1 METKVIVIAQSKN
14 NLTDAI
20 ENYMEKESIEYLLA
34 DTINIDI
41 EKDIT
46 DIIYIGDTSKLEDLD
61 INNNISIISIN
72 KNRDI
77 IQSSSNIVNYIITDL
92 LDDNTNYTEAQKE
105 YLFQNGIYKVFL
117 QLIDNLLKNN
127 NDYNGIIYDI
137 TEIKKNPDNWIFG
150 FDSISDTYHWLSKK
164 NRNLKEG
171 FTQKVISFYSEKV
184 YNDSLNEINYLSEKL
199 LNIKRGQ
206 KITDI
211 FILSNEEFKNY
222 RNNFFF
228 KVLIKN
234 ISETHKIYL
243 IKKDDFIKNDLELY
257 NRLLDG
263 VIIYDDCVYK
273 DTYSDEISLG
283 IVLCKKED
291 VEEYNKAFDYILD
304 KYGYKLNS
312 ESDIDEF

>member
-1 METKVIVIAQSKN
+1 METKVIVIAQNKN

-20 ENYMEKESIEYLLA
+20 ENYMEKESIDYLFA
-34 DTINIDI
+34 DINNINI

-46 DIIYIGDTSKLEDLD
+46 DIIYIGDISKLEALD
-61 INNNISIISIN
+61 INNNISIIYINDKRSII
-72 KNRDI
+72 KN
-77 IQSSSNIVNYIITDL
+77 SSNIVNYIITNL

-105 YLFQNGIYKVFL
+105 YLFQNGIYKVFI
-117 QLIDNLLKNN
+117 QQIDTLLKNSN
-127 NDYNGIIYDI
+127 NYNGIIYDI
-137 TEIKKNPDNWIFG
+137 TEIKKNPDNWIFS

-206 KITDI
+206 KIIDI
-211 FILSNEEFKNY
+211 FIFTEEEY
-222 RNNFFF
+222 RNYKENFFF
-228 KVLIKN
+228 KVLTKN

-257 NRLLDG
+257 NKLLDG
-263 VIIYDDCVYK
+263 VIIYDDCVYR

-283 IVLCKKED
+283 IVDCKKET
-291 VEEYNKAFDYILD
+291 VEEYNKAFDYIID
-304 KYGYKLNS
+304 KYGYRLNS
-312 ESDIDEF
+312 ESDINEF

>member
-20 ENYMEKESIEYLLA
+20 ENYMEKESIDYLLA

-46 DIIYIGDTSKLEDLD
+46 DIIYIGDISKLEELD

-72 KNRDI
+72 KSKSI
-77 IQSSSNIVNYIITDL
+77 IKNSNNIINYIITDL

-105 YLFQNGIYKVFL
+105 YLFQNGIYKVFI
-117 QLIDNLLKNN
+117 QQIDTLLKNSN
-127 NDYNGIIYDI
+127 NYNGIIYDI
-137 TEIKKNPDNWIFG
+137 TEIKKNPDNWIFC

-206 KITDI
+206 KIIDI
-211 FILSNEEFKNY
+211 FIFTEEEYKNY
-222 RNNFFF
+222 KENFFF
-228 KVLIKN
+228 KVLTKN

-257 NRLLDG
+257 NKLLDG

-283 IVLCKKED
+283 IVLCKKET

>member
-1 METKVIVIAQSKN
+1 METKVIVIAQNKN

-20 ENYMEKESIEYLLA
+20 ENYMEKESIDYLLA

-46 DIIYIGDTSKLEDLD
+46 DIIYIGDISKLEELD
-61 INNNISIISIN
+61 INNNISIIYINDKRSII
-72 KNRDI
+72 KN
-77 IQSSSNIVNYIITDL
+77 SSNIVNYIITDL

-105 YLFQNGIYKVFL
+105 YLFQNGIYKVFI
-117 QLIDNLLKNN
+117 QLIDDLLKNN
-127 NDYNGIIYDI
+127 NNYNGIIYDI
-137 TEIKKNPDNWIFG
+137 TETKKNPDNWIFS

-291 VEEYNKAFDYILD
+291 VEEYNKIFDYILD
-304 KYGYKLNS
+304 KYGYRLNS

>member
-1 METKVIVIAQSKN
+1 MENKVIVTAQNKN

-20 ENYMEKESIEYLLA
+20 ENYMEKESIDYQFV
-34 DTINIDI
+34 DINSIQI

-46 DIIYIGDTSKLEDLD
+46 DIIYIGNISELEELD

-72 KNRDI
+72 KSKSVIENSNNI
-77 IQSSSNIVNYIITDL
+77 INYIITDL
-92 LDDNTNYTEAQKE
+92 LDDNNNYTEAQKE
-105 YLFQNGIYKVFL
+105 YLFQNGIYRVFI
-117 QLIDNLLKNN
+117 QQIDTLLKNSN
-127 NDYNGIIYDI
+127 NYNGIIYDI
-137 TEIKKNPDNWIFG
+137 TKIKKNTDNWIFS

-164 NRNLKEG
+164 NRNLKED

-206 KITDI
+206 NIIDI
-211 FILSNEEFKNY
+211 FILTEEEYKKY
-222 RNNFFF
+222 KENFFF
-228 KVLIKN
+228 KVLTKN

-243 IKKDDFIKNDLELY
+243 IRKEEFIKNDLELY
-257 NRLLDG
+257 NKLLDG
-263 VIIYDDCVYK
+263 VIIYDDCVYR

-283 IVLCKKED
+283 VVDCKKET

-304 KYGYKLNS
+304 KYGYRLNS
-312 ESDIDEF
+312 ESDINEF